1 MKWEFGIIDR
11 SLIGLLVGFS
21 YLPKEDN
28 NDYTELNLYLLIIV
42 LQFKF
47 Y

>member
-1 MKWEFGIIDR
+1 MKLEFSIIDR

-28 NDYTELNLYLLIIV
+28 NDYTEINLYLLIIV
-42 LQFKF
+42 LHFKI

>member
-1 MKWEFGIIDR
+1 MNFEFAIIDR

-21 YLPKEDN
+21 YLPKTNDED
-28 NDYTELNLYLLIIV
+28 YSELNIYLLLIV
-42 LQFKF
+42 LHFKF

>member
-1 MKWEFGIIDR
+1 MDFDFVIIDR

-21 YLPKEDN
+21 FYPKKEKS
-28 NDYTELNLYLLIIV
+28 DYTELNIYLLIIV
-42 LQFKF
+42 LHFKF

>member
-1 MKWEFGIIDR
+1 MKFEFNIIDR

-21 YLPKEDN
+21 YLPKQDTS
-28 NDYTELNLYLLIIV
+28 DYTELNIYLLIIV
-42 LQFKF
+42 LHFKF

>member
-1 MKWEFGIIDR
+1 MKLEFSIIDR

-28 NDYTELNLYLLIIV
+28 NDYTEINLYLLIIF
-42 LQFKF
+42 LNFKI

>member
-1 MKWEFGIIDR
+1 MKWEFNILDR

-21 YLPKEDN
+21 YLPKKTDS
-28 NDYTELNLYLLIIV
+28 DYTELNIYLLIIV
-42 LQFKF
+42 LHFKF

>member
-1 MKWEFGIIDR
+1 MKFDFVIIDR

-21 YLPKEDN
+21 YLPKEDKI
-28 NDYTELNLYLLIIV
+28 DYSELNIYLLIIV
-42 LQFKF
+42 LHFKF

>member
-1 MKWEFGIIDR
+1 MKFEFNIIDR

-21 YLPKEDN
+21 YLPKQDTS
-28 NDYTELNLYLLIIV
+28 DYTELNIYLLIIV
-42 LQFKF
+42 FHFKF

>member
-1 MKWEFGIIDR
+1 MNFEFAIIDR

-21 YLPKEDN
+21 YLPKN
-28 NDYTELNLYLLIIV
+28 NDMDYSELNIYLLLIV
-42 LQFKF
+42 LHFKF

>member
-1 MKWEFGIIDR
+1 MKWEFNIIDR
-11 SLIGLLVGFS
+11 SMIGLLVGFS

-42 LQFKF
+42 LHFKF